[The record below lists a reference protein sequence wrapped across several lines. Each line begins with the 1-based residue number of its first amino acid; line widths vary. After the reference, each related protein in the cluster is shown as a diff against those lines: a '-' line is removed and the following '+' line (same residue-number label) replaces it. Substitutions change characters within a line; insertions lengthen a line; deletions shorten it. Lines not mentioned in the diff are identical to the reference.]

1 MTAHARF
8 ALSWPFANFSGRF
21 YQATL
26 ASNRAAAAVDEA
38 LAPVGKPEARI
49 APFETVARTKSALK
63 S

>member
-21 YQATL
+21 YQA
-26 ASNRAAAAVDEA
+26 ASVSNRSAAAVEEA
-38 LAPVGKPEARI
+38 LSPAGKPEARI